1 MPRSKRK
8 RWSGRLYLGRDPET
22 GRQMFWWTTP
32 TYFDTKRERD
42 DALAQARVDRPWE
55 ERVATPEEM
64 TGDELADRYIARYA
78 RERKASSLDTVT
90 RALKRFRADFGTRPI
105 VSITP
110 VEAEDWAATVPP
122 WCVPPTVALF
132 NYATKRL
139 RLLERN
145 PFDELGAGRGT
156 GRAKQA
162 PPTLEQLD
170 ALRAACDTLGDYA
183 PRMRDLMDFAA
194 YTLMRPG
201 ELYELRHTD
210 IDIAANRINVDRRL
224 YRGVV
229 DTPKTGVKTIAL
241 VPPARAILM
250 RQPTRTRDD
259 GLVFCS
265 KWDKQLTADIAFRY
279 WSLVRAAAG
288 LRFDFYMAT
297 KHYGVHLLYRL
308 GLSKRAIAAQAGWS
322 EQDVDAMLRVYGH
335 ADLVVLAEVDALYA
349 RESDSNRDANRPNVR

>member
-8 RWSGRLYLGRDPET
+8 RWPGRLYLGRDDDGHQT
-22 GRQMFWWTTP
+22 FWWTTP
-32 TYFDTKRERD
+32 THFDTKRERD
-42 DALAQARVDRPWE
+42 DAIARARTERPWQ
-55 ERVATPEEM
+55 ERAVTPESI

-90 RALKRFRADFGTRPI
+90 RALKRFRTQFGDRPI
-105 VSITP
+105 VSITA
-110 VEAEDWAATVPP
+110 VQAEDWVATVPP
-122 WCVPPTVALF
+122 WCVAPTVALF
-132 NYATKRL
+132 NYATSRL
-139 RLLERN
+139 HLLDRN
-145 PFDELGAGRGT
+145 PFDGLGAGRGT
-156 GRAKQA
+156 GRAKQP

-201 ELYELRHTD
+201 ELYELRHPD
-210 IDIAANRINVDRRL
+210 VDLVANRINVDRRL

-229 DTPKTGVKTIAL
+229 DTPKTGAKTIAL

-259 GLVFCS
+259 GLVFAS

-279 WSLVRAAAG
+279 WSLVQAAAG
-288 LRFDFYMAT
+288 LRFDFYAAT
-297 KHYGVHLLYRL
+297 KHYGVHRLYLL

-322 EQDVDAMLRVYGH
+322 ESDVDAMLRVYGH
-335 ADLVVLAEVDALYA
+335 ADLVALAEVDALYA
-349 RESDSNRDANRPNVR
+349 RESDANVTHEDPDVR